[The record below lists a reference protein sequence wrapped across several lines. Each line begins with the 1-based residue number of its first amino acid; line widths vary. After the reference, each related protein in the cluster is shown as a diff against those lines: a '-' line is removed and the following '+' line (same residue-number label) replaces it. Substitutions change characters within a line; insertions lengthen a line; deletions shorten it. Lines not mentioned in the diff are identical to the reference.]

1 MGDPK
6 FPPHEQQEHDHACR
20 GQPHYRVGGPSP
32 GGPLSYGQEHRTEA
46 DYEEAC
52 SRPVDGFEAAVTP
65 EGRKDLRRQPDSYQT
80 DGKVNVEDGL
90 PAEMGDQKTTQG
102 GADGRTLG
110 GFLVTHFG
118 WEAIFYVN
126 LPVGLVAVGLAA
138 KILPPLRSHRTLEP
152 IDWTGAGFLM
162 IGLSSVLLAITQG
175 STWGWTSYTIMGLA
189 VLGAAGASVFV
200 WWELRARY

>member
-65 EGRKDLRRQPDSYQT
+65 EGRKDLRRQPNSYQT
-80 DGKVNVEDGL
+80 DGKVNVCLLYTSDAADDL
-90 PAEMGDQKTTQG
+90 TRVNIG
-102 GADGRTLG
+102 GRR
-110 GFLVTHFG
+110 
-118 WEAIFYVN
+118 I
-126 LPVGLVAVGLAA
+126 
-138 KILPPLRSHRTLEP
+138 
-152 IDWTGAGFLM
+152 
-162 IGLSSVLLAITQG
+162 
-175 STWGWTSYTIMGLA
+175 
-189 VLGAAGASVFV
+189 
-200 WWELRARY
+200 